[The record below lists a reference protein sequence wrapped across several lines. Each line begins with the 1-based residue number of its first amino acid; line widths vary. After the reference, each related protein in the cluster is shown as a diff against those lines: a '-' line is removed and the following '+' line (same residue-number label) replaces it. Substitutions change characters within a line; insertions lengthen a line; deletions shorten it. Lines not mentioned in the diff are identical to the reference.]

1 MTQLFSILTATP
13 YRAYTYAYPHK
24 TAYRTLSPALPLKN
38 AWAQED
44 TQNLFLY
51 LHIPFCEMRCGFC
64 NLFTTVNP
72 EESLEQAYLSA
83 LERQA
88 RVVRDALG
96 EAAVS
101 RVAIGGGTPTYL
113 APGDL
118 ERLLNIVRNVFGADL
133 SQIPS
138 SIETSPATVTPERL
152 RVLKSAG
159 VERVSMGVQSFIEA
173 EARAAGRPQR
183 TAEVRAALEHLSAS
197 AFPVLNL
204 DLIYGLPGQTPQSW
218 LSSLAETLSY
228 APQEVFLYPL
238 YVRPLTGL
246 ARTEREWD
254 DDRLTL
260 YRAGRDY
267 LREHGYE
274 QVSMRLFRRVGA
286 AGPTGVPSYDC
297 QTDGMVGLGCG
308 ARSYT
313 RSLHYSSEYAVGQP
327 GVKAIL
333 NEYVRRSDAD
343 FAVAAHGI
351 VLSGSEQRRRFILQS
366 VLHASGLSAGAYHTR
381 FGTHWAS
388 DHPELLE
395 LLAHGLAQQFGDVLT
410 LTDAGFERSDAIGPW
425 LYSDAVQ
432 GRTQAYEW
440 H

>member
-1 MTQLFSILTATP
+1 MTQLASILTASP

-24 TAYRTLSPALPLKN
+24 TAYRTLAPAVPLQT

-44 TQNLFLY
+44 KRNLFLY

-72 EESLEQAYLSA
+72 EETLEKAYLSA

-88 RVVRDALG
+88 RVVRQALG

-118 ERLLNIVRNVFGADL
+118 ERLLDIVRNVFGANL
-133 SQIPS
+133 AQIPS

-152 RVLKSAG
+152 QVLKSAG
-159 VERVSMGVQSFIEA
+159 IERVSMGVQSFIEA

-183 TAEVRAALEHLSAS
+183 TAEVRAALEHLSAFS
-197 AFPVLNL
+197 FPVLNL

-218 LSSLAETLSY
+218 RTSLAETLSY

-260 YRAGRDY
+260 YRIGRDY
-267 LREHGYE
+267 LRERGYE
-274 QVSMRLFRRVGA
+274 QVSMRLFRRVGV
-286 AGPTGVPSYDC
+286 AGPMGAPSYDC

-313 RSLHYSSEYAVGQP
+313 RTLHYSSEYAVGQP

-333 NEYVRRSDAD
+333 NEYVRRSDAE
-343 FAVAAHGI
+343 FAEAAHGM
-351 VLSGSEQRRRFILQS
+351 LLNADEQRRRFILQS
-366 VLHASGLSAGAYHTR
+366 VLHASGLSADAYHTR
-381 FGTHWAS
+381 FGTHWTH

-395 LLAHGLAQQFGDVLT
+395 LVTLNLAQQRGDLLT

-425 LYSDAVQ
+425 LYSGAVQ
-432 GRTQAYEW
+432 HRTQAYEW